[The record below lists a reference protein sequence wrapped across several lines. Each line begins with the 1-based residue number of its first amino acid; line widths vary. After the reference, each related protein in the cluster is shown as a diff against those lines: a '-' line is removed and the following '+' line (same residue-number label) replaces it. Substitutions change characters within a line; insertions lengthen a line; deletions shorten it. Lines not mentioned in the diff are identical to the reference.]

1 MRLLRL
7 IWKDLG
13 WLNSRL
19 DPALKIIT
27 LIIAVALVVRVW
39 SLGSAWWM
47 TTVNFGHWGARRGT
61 RLEQWLLPPAALLVV
76 YILLIWGRN
85 RKSGEPLAAQ
95 LYVRISNARS
105 SFKERILLGFPRVIY
120 LDPIAVWVAKED
132 LTHSVC
138 SHRANSTLAAS
149 EV

>member
-27 LIIAVALVVRVW
+27 LMIAVALLVRAW
-39 SLGSAWWM
+39 SLGSEWWM

-61 RLEQWLLPPAALLVV
+61 RLEQWLLPPVALLVV
-76 YILLIWGRN
+76 YILL
-85 RKSGEPLAAQ
+85 
-95 LYVRISNARS
+95 V
-105 SFKERILLGFPRVIY
+105 
-120 LDPIAVWVAKED
+120 
-132 LTHSVC
+132 
-138 SHRANSTLAAS
+138 
-149 EV
+149 